1 VQNLDRLGVPPDSF
15 EAVVLSYGHFDHVA
29 GMHGLVRRSTA
40 RPLPVHVHPDAWTR
54 RRISTADRFL
64 ELPTLDRAALVRA
77 GLDVVEETGPSLLAA
92 GGLLLT
98 GEVPRTTGVRA
109 GPEA

>member
-1 VQNLDRLGVPPDSF
+1 MADLQPVDRLGVPPDSF
-15 EAVVLSYGHFDHVA
+15 EAVV
-29 GMHGLVRRSTA
+29 
-40 RPLPVHVHPDAWTR
+40 
-54 RRISTADRFL
+54 
-64 ELPTLDRAALVRA
+64 LPTLDRAALVRA